1 MNEEKQKSLFVTLSS
16 VTDVDV
22 TVVGVTHTY
31 SRALKLLLR
40 NYMSTSN
47 NDLIIY

>member
-1 MNEEKQKSLFVTLSS
+1 MNDEKQALLFVTLSS
-16 VTDVDV
+16 VTEVDV
-22 TVVGVTHTY
+22 IVVGVTHTY
-31 SRALKLLLR
+31 SRDLKLLLR